1 MKIMDKVATLMI
13 IISFIIIFIN
23 KEYSIIALPLIEV
36 ALILY
41 SIIAYKYFSNVY
53 MKNFILI
60 SSVVISVGIFWALLM
75 SI

>member
-13 IISFIIIFIN
+13 IIAFIIIFIN
-23 KEYSIIALPLIEV
+23 KEFSIIALPLIEV

-41 SIIAYKYFSNVY
+41 SIIAYKYFSNAY
-53 MKNFILI
+53 MKKFILI
-60 SSVVISVGIFWALLM
+60 SFVVISLGLFWALLV